1 MSVVTEQDI
10 ISNIKETVL
19 STDGVSSLTENLTEQ
34 LSKSILGISSPN
46 KGIKISKDK
55 MGMVIDIFV
64 SINYGENIPEISWN
78 IQENVANA
86 LKTQFQLNISKIDIH
101 VQGVTFKRKIN
112 ERKQKKIIQRTYDEG
127 YLSNRG

>member
-34 LSKSILGISSPN
+34 LSKSILGINSPN

-78 IQENVANA
+78 IQENVANT

-112 ERKQKKIIQRTYDEG
+112 ERK
-127 YLSNRG
+127 